1 MKTRF
6 RYFVLTVNLLL
17 NIIAIISINSL
28 IMYLNDS
35 FLTSKLD
42 YFRISFSFIVLLDLL
57 LIMIFNIKKYIGI
70 FYWLTCLMNWTS
82 IFLLDKF
89 YRDVLIFYDI
99 DENIFLS
106 FFQLYFHVSIMY
118 FVEFVI
124 DIDKFYDDNHKIEL
138 TNK

>member
-35 FLTSKLD
+35 FLKSKLD

-118 FVEFVI
+118 FVEFVV
-124 DIDKFYDDNHKIEL
+124 DIEKFYDDNKINEN
-138 TNK
+138 NK

>member
-118 FVEFVI
+118 FVEFVV
-124 DIDKFYDDNHKIEL
+124 DIEKFYDDNKINE

>member
-89 YRDVLIFYDI
+89 YRDILNFYDI

-118 FVEFVI
+118 FIEFVV
-124 DIDKFYDDNHKIEL
+124 DIEKFYDDNKINE